1 MREPETAKTY
11 ASHSFENENK
21 GTCDFC
27 RRSPTTSIW
36 DKDDTDDKEDAIGE
50 KQVFDMRRMN
60 SGGRMNSGQNKERE
74 LALTLT
80 LTLTLT
86 PTGLGL
92 YYITDN

>member
-11 ASHSFENENK
+11 ASHSFEHENK

-50 KQVFDMRRMN
+50 KQVFDMRRMR
-60 SGGRMNSGQNKERE
+60 GAHE
-74 LALTLT
+74 
-80 LTLTLT
+80 
-86 PTGLGL
+86 
-92 YYITDN
+92 